1 VGSEHPTSFAALR
14 EKSDA
19 DLVAHARKYYA
30 EGEAGLE
37 TAKRCVAIVFER
49 HRMLVRSVC
58 AAKAPIDVVDDLE
71 SDVYVRFVRA
81 VYLGAARIESPSGLL
96 VGMARRVVASLHDGR
111 KPADAPLDDLAEVP
125 VDEDGYNEVASREVV
140 EQLLSVLNER
150 QRSVVWGRLWGGMSG
165 AEIAGWLDISRRN
178 VDVIFF
184 RAMERMGK
192 ELRG

>member
-1 VGSEHPTSFAALR
+1 MGSEHPTSFAALQSR
-14 EKSDA
+14 SDA
-19 DLVAHARKYYA
+19 ELVGHARKYYG

-49 HRMLVRSVC
+49 HRGLVRAVC

-71 SDVYVRFVRA
+71 SAVYERFVRV
-81 VYLGAARIESPSGLL
+81 VYLRAKAIESPSGLL
-96 VGMARRVVASLHDGR
+96 VVMARRVVASFHEGR

-125 VDEDGYNEVASREVV
+125 VDEDGYNEIASREVV
-140 EQLLSVLNER
+140 EQLLSVLNQR

-165 AEIAGWLDISRRN
+165 AEIAQWLAISRRN

-192 ELRG
+192 ELER

>member
-96 VGMARRVVASLHDGR
+96 VVMARRVVASFHDGR
-111 KPADAPLDDLAEVP
+111 KPADAPLDDLSEVP
-125 VDEDGYNEVASREVV
+125 VDEDGYNEIASREVV